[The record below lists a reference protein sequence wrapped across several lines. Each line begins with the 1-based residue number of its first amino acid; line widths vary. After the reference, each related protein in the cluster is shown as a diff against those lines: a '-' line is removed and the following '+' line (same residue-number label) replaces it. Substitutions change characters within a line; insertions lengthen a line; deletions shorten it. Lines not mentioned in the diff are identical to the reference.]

1 MRVMRKGPHM
11 TDQTVPPLR
20 QLALPVLGM
29 TCASCVQRVERAV
42 ARVPGV
48 ARVGVNLATERAE
61 VELADPG
68 ARAAVLEAIRRA
80 GYEVPE
86 VSATLAV
93 EGMTCASCV
102 SRVEKAALSVP
113 GVESAVA
120 NLATN
125 SLTISGAGD
134 AGALAQAVG
143 AAVAR
148 AGYEARPAAQAGDP
162 QARREAET
170 AALRRDTILALALT
184 LPLFV
189 AEMGGHLVPAFHH
202 WLLGTVGQFPL
213 WVAEFLLASA
223 VLFGPGRR
231 FWSRGLA
238 AFRALSPDM
247 NSLVMTGAGAAWAFS
262 AVATFAPGLLPAS
275 AVHVYY
281 ESAAVIVTLI
291 LFGRWLEARA
301 RGRTSQAI
309 RKLLDLAPPAARVIR
324 DGQELELP
332 LAEVVPGM
340 LLRLRPGDRVPVDGV
355 LREGAAH
362 VDESM
367 LTGESL
373 PVRKGPGD
381 ALTAGTVN
389 GSGTLVMEAERVGS
403 ETVLAQIVRMVEGAQ
418 GAKLPVQAAVD
429 RVTAWFVP
437 AVMAVAV
444 LTMAVWLVLGGEDA
458 VTQALVHAVAVLII
472 ACPCAMGL
480 ATPVSIMV
488 GTGRAAQIG
497 VLFRNGLALQALAD
511 VGTVAFD
518 KTGTLTEGRA
528 VLSDFIAAP
537 GRDRDEALQ
546 LAAAAEAGSEHPLAR
561 ALVAAAPAPLPAAT
575 GFVALAGQGV
585 RAEVGGRRV
594 EVGSARF
601 MGELGVAVE
610 ALAGVAAGL
619 AAEGKSAVHVAVDGA
634 LAAVFAVADEVR
646 PGSAPGI
653 AALKRLGVRP
663 AMITGDGR
671 AVAQAVGRALGI
683 DEIEAEVLP
692 AGKVEAIAR
701 LKGTGSIAFA
711 GDGINDAPALAA
723 ADVGIAMG
731 SGTDIAIESADVVLT
746 GGDPQGVARAIA
758 LARATLRNI
767 RQNLFWAFA
776 YNVAL
781 IPVAAGVLTPSFGNT
796 LSPMLAA
803 GAMALSSV
811 FVVTNALRLG
821 RWQEAQ
827 A

>member
-1 MRVMRKGPHM
+1 MNDHVTLPIRH
-11 TDQTVPPLR
+11 LS
-20 QLALPVLGM
+20 LPVLGM

-42 ARVPGV
+42 AKVPGV
-48 ARVGVNLATERAE
+48 AGVGVNLATERAE
-61 VELADPG
+61 IELADPA
-68 ARAAVLEAIRRA
+68 AREAVLGAIRRA
-80 GYEVPE
+80 GYEVPQ
-86 VSATLAV
+86 VSLTLAV
-93 EGMTCASCV
+93 DGMTCASCV

-113 GVESAVA
+113 GVDGAAA

-125 SLTISGAGD
+125 SLTVTGAGD
-134 AGALAQAVG
+134 AGALALAVG
-143 AAVAR
+143 AAVTR
-148 AGYEARPAAQAGDP
+148 AGYDARPAAQADDP

-170 AALRRDTILALALT
+170 AALRRDTVIALALT

-202 WLLGTVGQFPL
+202 WLTGAVGQFPL
-213 WVAEFLLASA
+213 WVAEFALASA
-223 VLFGPGRR
+223 VLFGPGLR

-238 AFRALSPDM
+238 AFRAGSPDM

-301 RGRTSQAI
+301 RGQTSQAI
-309 RKLLDLAPPAARVIR
+309 RKLLDLAPPNARVIR
-324 DGQELELP
+324 DGAEVDVP
-332 LAEVVPGM
+332 LAEVMPGM

-389 GSGTLVMEAERVGS
+389 GSGTLVMEAQRVGA
-403 ETVLAQIVRMVEGAQ
+403 ETVLAQIVRMVESAQ

-444 LTMAVWLVLGGEDA
+444 LTMAVWLALGGDDA
-458 VTQALVHAVAVLII
+458 VTQALVHGVAVLII

-488 GTGRAAQIG
+488 GTGRAAQMG
-497 VLFRNGLALQALAD
+497 VLFRNGLALQALAT

-528 VLSDFIAAP
+528 ALTDFAAAP
-537 GRDRDEALQ
+537 GWSRDEALR

-561 ALVAAAPAPLPAAT
+561 ALVAAAPVPLPQADA
-575 GFVALAGQGV
+575 FEALAGQGV
-585 RAEVGGRRV
+585 RAVVEGQRV

-601 MGELGVAVE
+601 MGVLGVPVDV
-610 ALAGVAAGL
+610 LADTTARL

-634 LAAVFAVADEVR
+634 LAAVFAVADKVK
-646 PGSAPGI
+646 PGAAPAI
-653 AALKRLGVRP
+653 AALRRAGVRP

-671 AVAQAVGRALGI
+671 AVARAVGADLDI

-701 LKGTGSIAFA
+701 LKGAGSIAFA

-723 ADVGIAMG
+723 AEVGIAMG
-731 SGTDIAIESADVVLT
+731 QGTDIAIESADVVLT

-781 IPVAAGVLTPSFGNT
+781 IPVAAGVLTPSFGIT

-821 RWQEAQ
+821 RWSEA
-827 A
+827 AA